1 MTTFQKVIKYLS
13 LGFAAFL
20 IFLIVSGVFGILSSF
35 SSVLGL
41 QKEDNVIVDKINERN
56 FKDTEINSLDIE
68 VAFTNLIVK
77 KGTSLQ
83 IKTNQKN
90 IYFEQNNQKLQIKE
104 KNHQW
109 FSKNNKGSLV
119 IYVPDDLV
127 FENIKINAGTGK
139 IQIENMNTKKL
150 SLMLGSGET
159 TIDKLIVTDKCKIES
174 GAGRVSILSGNINQ
188 FDLEVG
194 IGDFEATALVTGNSK
209 INAGIG
215 NLKLTLQGSR
225 KDYQIQA
232 EKGIGT
238 IKIDDKNVED
248 NYSYG
253 NGDNLIKLEGGIGNI
268 HVHFEEK

>member
-68 VAFTNLIVK
+68 IAFTNLIVK

-150 SLMLGSGET
+150 SLMLGAGET
-159 TIDKLIVTDKCKIES
+159 TIDKLMVTDKCKIES
-174 GAGRVSILSGNINQ
+174 GVGKVSILSGNINQ

-194 IGDFEATALVTGNSK
+194 IGDFEVTALVTGNSK

-225 KDYQIQA
+225 KDYRIQA

-268 HVHFEEK
+268 HVRFEEK

>member
-1 MTTFQKVIKYLS
+1 MMTFQKVIKYLA

-68 VAFTNLIVK
+68 VAFTNLSVK
-77 KGTSLQ
+77 KGTFLQ

-90 IYFEQNNQKLQIKE
+90 IYFEQNNQELQIKE

-127 FENIKINAGTGK
+127 FENIKINARAGK

-150 SLMLGSGET
+150 SLMLGAGET
-159 TIDKLIVTDKCKIES
+159 TIDKLMVTDKCKIES
-174 GAGRVSILSGNINQ
+174 GAGKVSILSGNINQ
-188 FDLEVG
+188 FDLEIG
-194 IGDFEATALVTGNSK
+194 IGDFEATALVTENSK

-215 NLKLTLQGSR
+215 NLKLTLQGR
-225 KDYQIQA
+225 KKDYQIQA
-232 EKGIGT
+232 ENGIGT
-238 IKIDDKNVED
+238 IKIGDKNVVD

>member
-1 MTTFQKVIKYLS
+1 MTTFQKVIKYLA
-13 LGFAAFL
+13 LGFATFL

-56 FKDTEINSLDIE
+56 FKDTKINSLDIDI
-68 VAFTNLIVK
+68 AFTNLIVK

-83 IKTNQKN
+83 MKTNQKN
-90 IYFEQNNQKLQIKE
+90 IYFEQNNQTLQIKE

-109 FSKNNKGSLV
+109 FSKYNKGSLV
-119 IYVPDDLV
+119 VYVPDDLA
-127 FENIKINAGTGK
+127 FENIKINAGAGK
-139 IQIENMNTKKL
+139 IQIENINTKKL
-150 SLMLGSGET
+150 SLMLGAGET
-159 TIDKLIVTDKCKIES
+159 TIDKLMVTDKCKIES
-174 GAGRVSILSGNINQ
+174 GAGKVSILSGNINQ

-215 NLKLTLQGSR
+215 NLKLTLRGSR
-225 KDYQIQA
+225 ENYQIQA

-238 IKIDDKNVED
+238 IKIGDKNVVD

-253 NGDNLIKLEGGIGNI
+253 NGDNLIKLNGGIGNI
-268 HVHFEEK
+268 HVNFEEK

>member
-1 MTTFQKVIKYLS
+1 MTTFQKVIKYLA

-41 QKEDNVIVDKINERN
+41 QKEDNVIADKINERN

-83 IKTNQKN
+83 MKTNQKN
-90 IYFEQNNQKLQIKE
+90 IHFEQNNQKLQIKE

-109 FSKNNKGSLV
+109 FSKDNKGSLV

-127 FENIKINAGTGK
+127 FENIKINAGVGK

-150 SLMLGSGET
+150 SLMLGAGET
-159 TIDKLIVTDKCKIES
+159 TIDKLMVTDKCKIES
-174 GAGRVSILSGNINQ
+174 GAGKVSILSGNINQ

-215 NLKLTLQGSR
+215 NLELTLQGSK

-232 EKGIGT
+232 EKGVGT
-238 IKIDDKNVED
+238 IKIGDKKVED

>member
-1 MTTFQKVIKYLS
+1 MTTFQKVIKYLA
-13 LGFAAFL
+13 LGFATFL

-56 FKDTEINSLDIE
+56 FKDTEINSLDIDI
-68 VAFTNLIVK
+68 VFTNLIVK

-127 FENIKINAGTGK
+127 FENIKINAEAGK

-150 SLMLGSGET
+150 SLMLGAGKT
-159 TIDKLIVTDKCKIES
+159 TIDKLMVTDKCKIES
-174 GAGRVSILSGNINQ
+174 GAGKVSILSGNINQ

-194 IGDFEATALVTGNSK
+194 IGNFEATALVTGNSK
-209 INAGIG
+209 INSGIG
-215 NLKLTLQGSR
+215 NLKLTFQGSR

-232 EKGIGT
+232 KKGIGT
-238 IKIDDKNVED
+238 IKIGDKNVVD

-253 NGDNLIKLEGGIGNI
+253 NGDNLIKLGGGIGNI
-268 HVHFEEK
+268 HVRFEEK